1 MKQIVAII
9 AFFAITILSTDSA
22 FAQANDFAALAKKQT
37 HEISQVVKMNGEK
50 QRAIYSAYMIKERK
64 MFALNKTADK
74 NNTSKKDAIMAELK
88 GKIKSVLNET
98 EYKAYEAYLSKNK
111 KG

>member
-9 AFFAITILSTDSA
+9 AFFAITILSTDTA
-22 FAQANDFAALAKKQT
+22 FAQADNFAALAKKQT

-50 QRAIYSAYMIKERK
+50 QRAIYNAYMIKERK

-88 GKIKSVLNET
+88 DKMKTILSDDQ
-98 EYKAYEAYLSKNK
+98 YKAYVSYLSKNK